1 MPSLFPSPT
10 LRLLPLSLWLGRALR
25 RPPSLEILPAL
36 GEQRGGQQLVVPRLG
51 QTGPSGADTP
61 EHSPGQ
67 VCLCCPREGE
77 MGPRILLWSEL
88 TTRAIGYG
96 ICQMSQLIAKFVLP
110 DKW

>member
-10 LRLLPLSLWLGRALR
+10 LRLLPLALWLGRALR

-36 GEQRGGQQLVVPRLG
+36 GEQSGGQQLVVPRPG
-51 QTGPSGADTP
+51 QTGPPGADTS

-77 MGPRILLWSEL
+77 MGPLWSEL
-88 TTRAIGYG
+88 TTWAIGYD